1 VIALPGLRPKSPEMT
16 EGPVLVT
23 VVPANTAKGAAVP
36 KLTGDWDAEAADIQ
50 PAPPTITIT
59 AVIPSARTGAVQRPK
74 SFERDIRITVATSS
88 CNEGRS

>member
-36 KLTGDWDAEAADIQ
+36 KLTGDWDAEAAGAPAALMISTAAATPTAGTAAYQPGGRRGRRDTDLIFPPIQ
-50 PAPPTITIT
+50 
-59 AVIPSARTGAVQRPK
+59 
-74 SFERDIRITVATSS
+74 
-88 CNEGRS
+88 